1 MATRKSRA
9 RGPGR
14 ETRLRAPP
22 ESGADCVGEGANHV
36 VGTSFS
42 VNQFSKK
49 PVDRFGDLL
58 PLPLPEDTGYPGELR
73 FLRSRRSRQRVA
85 ARRCHIQREVD
96 TIKALNSLGGFPD
109 ESQWPATCLHGASL
123 ARVRLAHQTRAPA
136 PELTSPQAALRQLLQ
151 KAGSSYGE
159 GQPGQLVSYI
169 RDKLSLPRDQL
180 EPVMLSDLLPPAEA
194 GMLKD
199 FREEMMLSS
208 EEIAGVLER
217 GLERDLYIDPLLD
230 TNPLKYHEL
239 IADMC
244 GAKLLSFT
252 TQPKVQ
258 VRLFFVSKKEVFFAQ
273 EDVKDFF
280 YRLQIPKDLGEYF
293 ALPAIDPELLKKNV
307 MGYVPEEVL
316 ELAANDEAA
325 IYPHLR
331 VLPMGFS
338 RAFHLAHEA
347 HKSLAMR
354 TLSGTALMED
364 RRPAPMLGGHGAHTA
379 MLIYADNNNHIGI
392 ARGQV
397 EKEQEQ
403 VISAL
408 HAQGLDTHDHV
419 YCTSLAESLG
429 VRIDGLGGTVG
440 PTAARDWRLDRALE
454 ACLWGPRLSGAE
466 LQVLVGHMTIRALIN
481 RGLMGILRHCY
492 VFIEECY
499 DR

>member
-1 MATRKSRA
+1 M
-9 RGPGR
+9 
-14 ETRLRAPP
+14 
-22 ESGADCVGEGANHV
+22 GEGANHV

-58 PLPLPEDTGYPGELR
+58 PLPLPEDTGYPGELT
-73 FLRSRRSRQRVA
+73 FPRSRRSRQRVA

-109 ESQWPATCLHGASL
+109 ESQWPATCLHEAQRASL
-123 ARVRLAHQTRAPA
+123 ARVQLAHQTRAPA

-258 VRLFFVSKKEVFFAQ
+258 VGLFFVSKKAWKQRIIVDARRANKLF
-273 EDVKDFF
+273 KKPPSTTP
-280 YRLQIPKDLGEYF
+280 RRCSSPK
-293 ALPAIDPELLKKNV
+293 
-307 MGYVPEEVL
+307 
-316 ELAANDEAA
+316 
-325 IYPHLR
+325 R
-331 VLPMGFS
+331 TSRTFS
-338 RAFHLAHEA
+338 TDSRFR
-347 HKSLAMR
+347 K
-354 TLSGTALMED
+354 
-364 RRPAPMLGGHGAHTA
+364 
-379 MLIYADNNNHIGI
+379 I
-392 ARGQV
+392 
-397 EKEQEQ
+397 
-403 VISAL
+403 
-408 HAQGLDTHDHV
+408 
-419 YCTSLAESLG
+419 
-429 VRIDGLGGTVG
+429 
-440 PTAARDWRLDRALE
+440 
-454 ACLWGPRLSGAE
+454 
-466 LQVLVGHMTIRALIN
+466 
-481 RGLMGILRHCY
+481 
-492 VFIEECY
+492 
-499 DR
+499 